1 MEISVDERRCL
12 VCGDSATEALLERC
26 LVCGKYFCS
35 DHAFK
40 RTGRRFCSAGCA
52 RDFFWGVGDE
62 EDEDDTKE
70 IPGEPEY

>member
-1 MEISVDERRCL
+1 MSSHPEERRCL
-12 VCGDSATEALLERC
+12 ICGETEEQAHLEAC

-52 RDFFWGVGDE
+52 RDFFWGVDDE
-62 EDEDDTKE
+62 EDEDPTE
-70 IPGEPEY
+70 ERPEPEY

>member
-1 MEISVDERRCL
+1 MSENIEERHCL
-12 VCGDSATEALLERC
+12 VCGETQAQVHLERC
-26 LVCGKYFCS
+26 LVCGKYFCP

-62 EDEDDTKE
+62 EDEDPTE
-70 IPGEPEY
+70 ERHEPEY